1 MKHRRLLLS
10 SCLLLAL
17 AGGAGYVAYSVF
29 AAQGA
34 GTLSQSPLN
43 IETNIKPAFI
53 MGVDDSGSMITD
65 ELLFATSSGAG
76 CWNNNTK
83 SFFAA
88 DGTPLGSGTCYSK
101 AVSSGVPRA
110 DQYGAARDPEY
121 NRAYFNP
128 AVTYLPWQT
137 SDGSYEANS
146 SPTAAKEDV
155 RSNSGTTFDF
165 TKTIDSG
172 AIAYTAGMTLFEGTT
187 YLNSD
192 RCSNTPTPGVGAP
205 TNEWITLSSNLTL
218 ASNCN
223 IRLRYYPAVVYLS
236 ENATPPPG
244 FNLSKRVLITGAGP
258 GGSNLYKYEYLE
270 GNFTTGGATA
280 VQNFANWWTYHGNRN
295 RATIAAMTQSI
306 AEVKDMRV
314 GYFTINKRNAVT
326 MFDLNVAGDRQTLYS
341 NMRALTGNSGTPL
354 RQAVRFMGDQFR
366 RKDIGAPVQLSCQK
380 NASMLF
386 TDGYTNDSYTGGGS
400 IGVGDVDGSLPVPL
414 NGSPSKDTIADFAS
428 WSYENNIRPDLVP
441 GQVPVPDACSG
452 ANPDLKLDCNKNQHV
467 NFYGITLGAVGKVYG
482 VNAASTADP
491 YKYPPTWSATGS
503 MNLQPANVDDIWHA
517 ALNTRGEFIN
527 AQSPAEIAEAMRRI
541 LASVGAGT
549 TPSGSIGLTGARI
562 GAGSLTVVPAYTSTN
577 NSTDWYSTLT
587 AQAVSSNILTGAI
600 TYAKL
605 WEATDTGKIPA
616 AASRNILFGKTAG
629 AVKPAVSAFT
639 SANIGDASALCS
651 DVLTRCSA
659 NGSGNGIV
667 GPDSKL
673 KVTLDQAV
681 DYLRGDQSLEKDA
694 KTPLRT
700 RSTRL
705 GDLVNST
712 PVVSA
717 ATDDYGY
724 ANSLRDIQSNGAST
738 FPFATSYK
746 AYLENK
752 KTLDRPMVYVGANDG
767 FYHGF
772 DGKTG
777 AELFAYAPSAS
788 VGHMGNLLFPY
799 NADDKNN
806 QAFRH
811 TFFVDGPSVVSDAYW
826 GSTWK
831 TVAVGALGAGGRGVF
846 ALNVTDPSS
855 FDATSVLWEIND
867 SVSTGYIKNN
877 IGYVLGKP
885 VVVPVKAADGTVRW
899 KAIFGNGYNS
909 ASNRAVLFVVD
920 METGAATTIVA
931 KEAGRDAIANGLGN
945 VVVLDRYVGTS
956 ATAGRD
962 GYADTVYAGDQNGAV
977 WKFDLRKNSSS
988 SGPTTPLFV
997 ATDPSGAR
1005 QPILGGFD
1013 AASGAG
1019 GGVMLYFGT
1028 GSFSFE
1034 DDKSDKQIQTLYG
1047 ILDSGSSISG
1057 RADLQQQ
1064 SIIAETKQ
1072 AAGTTRTV
1080 TSNVVPAGKRGWFM
1094 DLGITSG
1101 GVVAPSGERFV
1112 GYPRVDSGLVY
1123 FPTYSPESN
1132 GSCAGEG
1139 INRLYG
1145 LNGLSGGAGLSVV
1158 RVGSPTG
1165 STPGTGT
1172 GALTLTTSGSS
1183 PVKDVAVMSTARVAP
1198 LSSATPTA
1206 AEQDSALGA
1215 RCSMVVQVAGADP
1228 LYVPRPCGR
1237 QSWRQ
1242 IR

>member
-10 SCLLLAL
+10 SSLLLAL

-53 MGVDDSGSMITD
+53 MGVDDSGSMISD
-65 ELLFATSSGAG
+65 ELLFATSSGSG

-83 SFFAA
+83 SFFAS
-88 DGTPLGSGTCYSK
+88 DGTPLGSGTCYNK

-165 TKTIDSG
+165 TKTLDSG
-172 AIAYTAGMTLFEGTT
+172 AIAYTAGMILFAGTT
-187 YLNSD
+187 YLNND

-205 TNEWITLSSNLTL
+205 TNDWITLSSNLTL

-223 IRLRYYPAVVYLS
+223 IKLRYYPAVVYLS
-236 ENATPPPG
+236 EDATPPPG
-244 FNLSKRVLITGAGP
+244 FDLSKRVLITGAGP
-258 GGSNLYKYEYLE
+258 KGSNLYKYEYLE

-295 RATIAAMTQSI
+295 RATISAMTQSI

-341 NMRALTGNSGTPL
+341 NMRALTGNSATPL

-400 IGVGDVDGSLPVPL
+400 IAVGDVDGSLPVPL
-414 NGSPSKDTIADFAS
+414 KGSPSTDTIADFAS
-428 WSYENNIRPDLVP
+428 WSYENNIRPDLVA

-467 NFYGITLGAVGKVYG
+467 NFYGITLGAVGRVYG
-482 VNAASTADP
+482 VDAAATADP
-491 YKYPPTWSATGS
+491 YKNPPTWYATSS

-587 AQAVSSNILTGAI
+587 AQSVSSNILTGAI
-600 TYAKL
+600 SYNKL
-605 WEATDTGKIPA
+605 WEATDAGKIPA
-616 AASRNILFGKTAG
+616 AASRNLLFGKTSG
-629 AVKPAVSAFT
+629 GVKPTVMSFT

-659 NGSGNGIV
+659 NGSSNGIV
-667 GPDSKL
+667 GPNSKL

-694 KTPLRT
+694 STPLRT

-712 PVVSA
+712 PVISA
-717 ATDDYGY
+717 AADDYGY
-724 ANSLRDIQSNGAST
+724 ANSLRDIQSNGAYTYPYAS
-738 FPFATSYK
+738 SYK
-746 AYLENK
+746 AYLATK
-752 KTLDRPMVYVGANDG
+752 KSLDRPMVYVGANDG
-767 FYHGF
+767 FYHAF

-777 AELFAYAPSAS
+777 AELFGYAPSAS

-831 TVAVGALGAGGRGVF
+831 TVIVGGLGAGGRGVF
-846 ALNVTDPSS
+846 AINVTSPSS
-855 FDATSVLWEIND
+855 VGTGSVLWEVND
-867 SVSTGYIKNN
+867 SVSAGNIKNN

-885 VVVPVKAADGTVRW
+885 VVVPVKANDGTVRW

-920 METGAATTIVA
+920 VETGAATTIMA
-931 KEAGRDAIANGLGN
+931 KEAGRDAVANGLGN
-945 VVVLDRYVGTS
+945 VVVLDRYIGTGS
-956 ATAGRD
+956 TTGRD

-977 WKFDLRKNSSS
+977 WKFDLRNNS
-988 SGPTTPLFV
+988 TQTVPLFV
-997 ATDPSGAR
+997 AKDPSGVR
-1005 QPILGGFD
+1005 QPIMGGFD

-1047 ILDSGSSISG
+1047 ILDSGSSIDG
-1057 RADLQQQ
+1057 RSDLQQQ
-1064 SIIAETKQ
+1064 TITAET
-1072 AAGTTRTV
+1072 AGKTRAV
-1080 TSNVVPAGKRGWFM
+1080 TSNVVPAGKRGWYL
-1094 DLGITSG
+1094 DLGISSG
-1101 GVVAPSGERFV
+1101 GVVAASGERFV

-1123 FPTYSPESN
+1123 FPTYSPESS

-1158 RVGSPTG
+1158 RVGTPTG

-1172 GALTLTTSGSS
+1172 GALTLSTSGSS

-1198 LSSATPTA
+1198 LTSATPTA
-1206 AEQDSALGA
+1206 AEENSALGA